1 MVSSQ
6 VGFLKKVLIFLG
18 FSVTFVTKPDT
29 ARLLQDFSR
38 DTSAN
43 NSPYKKSYTFA
54 AHIKRCAPRY
64 FYIILSGL
72 ENGGAICYDNSKSK
86 N

>member
-6 VGFLKKVLIFLG
+6 VGFLKKVLILLG

-38 DTSAN
+38 DTSESNIQLLRGAHQ
-43 NSPYKKSYTFA
+43 TVCA
-54 AHIKRCAPRY
+54 ALFLYNLI
-64 FYIILSGL
+64 GT
-72 ENGGAICYDNSKSK
+72 
-86 N
+86 